1 MKVGV
6 VKEIKPDEYRVAL
19 TPAGARELVQRGHEV
34 MVETTAG
41 EGSAF
46 SDAVYEAVGA
56 RIAAVEQVWAE
67 TEMVLKVKEPLAV
80 EYPRLRAGQVLFTYL
95 HLAASRELTE
105 ALVASGAAC
114 VAYETV
120 EAANGALPLLAPM
133 SEIAGRLAAQAGAYF
148 LEKPLGG
155 RGLLL
160 GGVAGVAPGR
170 VLVIGGGIVG
180 YNAAVIAI
188 GLGASVTIL
197 ERSIDR
203 MRHLDEI
210 LSGRVSLVMSSTLQI
225 EESIREADV
234 VIGAVL
240 IPGAKAPKLI
250 TRPMLGEMKSGTVFC
265 DVAIDQ
271 GGCAETSKPTTHSAP
286 VYVVDGVTHYC
297 VANMPGAVPVTS
309 TNALTNATLPYVEAI
324 ADHGLADAV
333 RRDSGLAR
341 GVNVLAGTVTHEAV
355 AEAHGLEHAPLA
367 EMLPPAPG

>member
-1 MKVGV
+1 VKIGV
-6 VKEIKPDEYRVAL
+6 VKELKPDEYRVAL

-34 MVETTAG
+34 LVETGAG
-41 EGSAF
+41 EGSAVA
-46 SDAVYEAVGA
+46 DVQYEAVGA
-56 RIAAVEQVWAE
+56 RLAPVDEVWARAE
-67 TEMVLKVKEPLAV
+67 LLLKVKEPLAE
-80 EYPRLRAGQVLFTYL
+80 EYPRLRSSQILFTYL
-95 HLAASRELTE
+95 HLAASKELTE
-105 ALVASGAAC
+105 ALVASGATC

-120 EAANGALPLLAPM
+120 ETASGTLPLLAPM

-148 LEKPLGG
+148 LEKQLGG

-188 GLGASVTIL
+188 GLGANVTIL

-210 LSGRVSLVMSSTLQI
+210 LSGRVSLVMSSSLQI
-225 EESIREADV
+225 EESIRDADV

-250 TRPMLGEMKSGTVFC
+250 TRPMLGEMKNGSVFC

-271 GGCAETSKPTTHSAP
+271 GGCAETSRPTTHTDP

-297 VANMPGAVPVTS
+297 VANMPGAVPITS
-309 TNALTNATLPYVEAI
+309 TKALTNATLPYVEAI
-324 ADHGLADAV
+324 AEHGLREAV
-333 RRDSGLAR
+333 ARDPALVF
-341 GVNVLAGTVTHEAV
+341 GVNVVDGKVTYHAV
-355 AEAHGLEHAPLA
+355 AEAHNLEYTPLEDVLPLA
-367 EMLPPAPG
+367 PV

>member
-6 VKEIKPDEYRVAL
+6 VKEIKTDEYRVAL
-19 TPAGARELVQRGHEV
+19 TPAGARELVQRGHDV
-34 MVETTAG
+34 LVESGAG
-41 EGSAF
+41 AGSAF
-46 SDAVYEAVGA
+46 DDDAYVAVGA
-56 RIAAVEQVWAE
+56 TLGSVSEVWEEAE
-67 TEMVLKVKEPLAV
+67 LLLKVKEPLEP
-80 EYPRLRAGQVLFTYL
+80 EYSRLRDGQTLFTYL
-95 HLAASRELTE
+95 HLAANADLTR
-105 ALVASGAAC
+105 ALVESGAAC

-120 EAANGALPLLAPM
+120 ETDNRALPLLAPM

-160 GGVAGVAPGR
+160 GGVPGVAPGS

-180 YNAAVIAI
+180 YNAAVIAL
-188 GLGASVTIL
+188 GLGANVTIL
-197 ERSIDR
+197 ERSVDR

-225 EESIREADV
+225 EESIVEADV

-240 IPGAKAPKLI
+240 IPGAVAPKLV
-250 TRPMLGEMKSGTVFC
+250 TREMLGGMKDGAVLC

-271 GGCAETSKPTTHSAP
+271 GGCAETSHPTTHTEP

-309 TNALTNATLPYVEAI
+309 TKALTNVTLPYVEAI
-324 ADHGLADAV
+324 AELGLAEAV
-333 RRDSGLAR
+333 ARDRALAR
-341 GVNVLAGTVTHEAV
+341 GVNVLDGKITYEAV
-355 AEAHGLEHAPLA
+355 AEAHGLDFHPL
-367 EMLPPAPG
+367 EDVLPLSPV